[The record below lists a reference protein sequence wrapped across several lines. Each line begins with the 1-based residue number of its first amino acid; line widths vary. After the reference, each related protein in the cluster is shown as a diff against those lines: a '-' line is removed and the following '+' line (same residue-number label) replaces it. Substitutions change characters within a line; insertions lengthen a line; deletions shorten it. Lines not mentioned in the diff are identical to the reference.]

1 MASFSSHKKELVT
14 AGIVVVAGGLYV
26 LLHPLLLV
34 HLPCLFKS
42 LTGVPCPG
50 CGTVRSLQLLLH
62 GDVMGSV
69 LTNPL
74 GLLLSLLVVAAA
86 ILVLRDARK
95 DDDLL
100 YRLMHRR
107 WPPLALV
114 VVVLLTLAN
123 WLWNISKGL

>member
-1 MASFSSHKKELVT
+1 MAV
-14 AGIVVVAGGLYV
+14 GGLYV
-26 LLHPLLLV
+26 LLEPLLPF

-50 CGTVRSLQLLLH
+50 CGTVRSLQLLAH
-62 GDVMGSV
+62 GDVVGSV

-74 GLLLSLLVVAAA
+74 GLLLSLLALAAFV
-86 ILVLRDARK
+86 IVLRDARK

-100 YRLMHRR
+100 YRLMRHR
-107 WPPLALV
+107 WPPMALV
-114 VVVLLTLAN
+114 VVLLLTLAN

>member
-26 LLHPLLLV
+26 LLHPLLPV

-42 LTGVPCPG
+42 LTGIPCPG
-50 CGTVRSLQLLLH
+50 CGTVRSLQLLVH
-62 GDVMGSV
+62 GDVVGSL

-74 GLLLSLLVVAAA
+74 GLLLTLLVVAAA